1 VAAAAPATTS
11 DPEEFIR
18 DKSDDKF
25 DPQGRKKIQNKKP
38 EVTTPDAPTID
49 ADAQK
54 KRQTSGARKPWG
66 TVKDK
71 DGRQVYIDADGGK
84 WVWPPNGSSW
94 KPANLPPGADYV
106 DKPLPTTT
114 GYVPPEEEPVKV
126 GFIKKLLGVKDYKGR
141 QVWQRQDGLLAGF
154 DPAEHKMFHIARKNP
169 LMRDPNAP
177 ADNGGRPE
185 LIGKDHYDRDIYRY
199 PNGRFGAWDADNRKM
214 ITIDAPALK
223 EDINESSDMQRMRF
237 LAGLTGN

>member
-84 WVWPPNGSSW
+84 WVWPANATSW
-94 KPANLPPGADYV
+94 QPANMVPGSDYV
-106 DKPLPTTT
+106 DKKLPTTT
-114 GYVPPEEEPVKV
+114 GYVPPEEEPPKI
-126 GFIKKLLGVKDYKGR
+126 GFIKKLPGVKDYKGR

-154 DPAEHKMFHIARKNP
+154 DPAEHRMYHIARKNP